1 MATVPGKNPGILLEL
16 FAVVQASERNEGR
29 EGKEMEREKGRAR
42 EREMEQS
49 TNDQVEVPSKLDL
62 VVLHGAGHAPLMF
75 GHDLRPQAAA
85 RKTELGK
92 KPRILRTKL
101 APSNADRGWGAAAA
115 GLEHP
120 HHCKKACVSATAQCA
135 P

>member
-1 MATVPGKNPGILLEL
+1 MPQRERKEEKGKRWRG
-16 FAVVQASERNEGR
+16 RKGGR
-29 EGKEMEREKGRAR
+29 ER

-49 TNDQVEVPSKLDL
+49 TNDQIEVPSKLDL
-62 VVLHGAGHAPLMF
+62 VVLHGAGHALLTF

-92 KPRILRTKL
+92 KPRNIRTKL

-120 HHCKKACVSATAQCA
+120 HHCKKACVSATAQCV

>member
-1 MATVPGKNPGILLEL
+1 
-16 FAVVQASERNEGR
+16 
-29 EGKEMEREKGRAR
+29 MEREKGQERER

-62 VVLHGAGHAPLMF
+62 VVLHGAGHALLTF

-92 KPRILRTKL
+92 KPRNIRTKL

-120 HHCKKACVSATAQCA
+120 HHCKKACVSATAQCV

>member
-1 MATVPGKNPGILLEL
+1 M
-16 FAVVQASERNEGR
+16 
-29 EGKEMEREKGRAR
+29 KEEKGKRWRGRKGGR
-42 EREMEQS
+42 ERERERERERWGWGTAEQS
-49 TNDQVEVPSKLDL
+49 TNDQIEVPSKLDL
-62 VVLHGAGHAPLMF
+62 VVLHGAGHALLTF

-92 KPRILRTKL
+92 KPRNIRTKL

-120 HHCKKACVSATAQCA
+120 HHCKKACVSATAQCV